1 MACARGALIGV
12 VVRPGRS
19 RPPSSWFCQANI
31 VWNIGSYARLRGGR
45 AISTTCSNGK
55 SSWACASSTRVLT
68 RSRSSPT
75 EGPPERSS
83 RSARLLT
90 KKPIRGSIST
100 RPRLATAAPITKSSW
115 PDNRDRSAAQPANT
129 VMKSVVPRRW
139 LSALS
144 AAVSRSSSST
154 GAVEPAWS
162 CRAGRGRSLG
172 KSRTVGAPARAP
184 PVVAV
189 RLEIDSGEPVALPDR
204 VIRILD
210 RQVRQRVDPAFAEGG
225 IERAQLAFQDAGR
238 PAVGNDVVQG
248 DEEHMLA
255 LREPDQ
261 PPAGQGTAFKIEC
274 AEALLDDEPLQRA
287 FGVGLAV
294 E

>member
-31 VWNIGSYARLRGGR
+31 VWNIGSYPRLRGGR

-83 RSARLLT
+83 RSRQAVDEETDQRLDLDPPAVGDGRADHQVFLAGQSGQ
-90 KKPIRGSIST
+90 KR
-100 RPRLATAAPITKSSW
+100 RPASEYRHEERRP
-115 PDNRDRSAAQPANT
+115 AAQAERLERGREPLVELHRRGRAG
-129 VMKSVVPRRW
+129 VVLPRR
-139 LSALS
+139 
-144 AAVSRSSSST
+144 T
-154 GAVEPAWS
+154 
-162 CRAGRGRSLG
+162 RAIARQVQNR
-172 KSRTVGAPARAP
+172 RRARQRAP

-210 RQVRQRVDPAFAEGG
+210 RQGPQ
-225 IERAQLAFQDAGR
+225 
-238 PAVGNDVVQG
+238 
-248 DEEHMLA
+248 
-255 LREPDQ
+255 
-261 PPAGQGTAFKIEC
+261 
-274 AEALLDDEPLQRA
+274 
-287 FGVGLAV
+287 
-294 E
+294 